1 MQIETLQVAGIPQSI
16 HAMRNPYDS
25 WCKSDSHNTR
35 DVGGYKVG
43 PADQS
48 LSMTLADAGP
58 EHAKHLRMCMV
69 WAEIIAPRYWWMQFD
84 TYRYG
89 VEKVSCSTMHTLMR
103 HTLTEDDFE
112 GHVLPGVLDILNT
125 LIEQYKKVEG
135 AEKKKEIWYR
145 VIQNLPQ
152 SFLQQRTV
160 MMSYQAIRAMY
171 RQRNG
176 HKLGEWAEF
185 RRWAE
190 SLPESWMITDS
201 EGAVARIE

>member
-1 MQIETLQVAGIPQSI
+1 MQ
-16 HAMRNPYDS
+16 
-25 WCKSDSHNTR
+25 KS
-35 DVGGYKVG
+35 
-43 PADQS
+43 
-48 LSMTLADAGP
+48 
-58 EHAKHLRMCMV
+58 
-69 WAEIIAPRYWWMQFD
+69 
-84 TYRYG
+84 
-89 VEKVSCSTMHTLMR
+89 
-103 HTLTEDDFE
+103 
-112 GHVLPGVLDILNT
+112 
-125 LIEQYKKVEG
+125 

-201 EGAVARIE
+201 EGAAAHIE